1 MSFKVLQTGFL
12 TTVQDLGRFG
22 YKKYGLN
29 QSGAMDIQAF
39 CWGNFLLDNKPDCAS
54 LEITLSGCQLL
65 ATKETSIVLTG
76 ANLNFCINQKPQP
89 LWQIIKI
96 HLGDILSWNKIT
108 NGVRAYLAVKGG
120 IQTKVYFG
128 SRSVNTREQIGN
140 KISRG
145 QRINYIENQQDLAFR
160 QVPFRFIPKYQ
171 NSINLRLISG
181 FQFNKFSQKLVDNFF
196 SENWLISNACDR
208 SGCRLE
214 GNLVA
219 MDNHTMISEGTS
231 VGSVQI
237 TSAGQ
242 PIILLNDAPTI
253 GGYYKIATVFSL
265 DLAKLAQAMPGT
277 KVTFSLIDIETAQ
290 QERLKFNQFFNIN
303 D

>member
-1 MSFKVLQTGFL
+1 MSFKVLNPGFL
-12 TTVQDLGRFG
+12 TTVQDQGRFG
-22 YKKYGLN
+22 YKKYGLS
-29 QSGAMDIQAF
+29 QSGAMDIHAF
-39 CWGNFLLDNKPDCAS
+39 CWGNYLLDNKPDCAS

-89 LWQIIKI
+89 LWQIINI
-96 HLGDILSWNKIT
+96 HLGDVLSWNKIKE
-108 NGVRAYLAVKGG
+108 GVRAYLAVKGG
-120 IQTKVYFG
+120 IQTKAYFG
-128 SRSVNTREQIGN
+128 SRSVNIREQIGN

-145 QRINYIENQQDLAFR
+145 QHINFMEYKQDLSSK
-160 QVPFRFIPKYQ
+160 QVPFWFIPKYR
-171 NSINLRLISG
+171 NSINLRLIAG
-181 FQFNKFSQKLVDNFF
+181 FQFNKFSRKLIENFF

-219 MDNHTMISEGTS
+219 LDNHTMISEGTS

-242 PIILLNDAPTI
+242 PMILLNDAPTI
-253 GGYYKIATVFSL
+253 GGYYKIATVFSF
-265 DLAKLAQAMPGT
+265 DLAKLAQAKPFT
-277 KVTFSLIDIETAQ
+277 KVKFSLIEIETAQ
-290 QERLKFNQFFNIN
+290 QERLKFSQFFKIY